1 MVPVTREGSGA
12 EATPWLSSARG
23 AGAGQEEGGER
34 KTVPA
39 RRPGTNG
46 GSETRVCGPH
56 GRAAAGVSGEREEG
70 LRRSGTKRDRTSQ
83 DEVTETR
90 LENPE
95 VLKRVARR
103 EGTGLGCLSNLGDS
117 EAVAG
122 ILLTPACVSSLSPV
136 WSLLPRGRRPQGAPA
151 ETFLYPCL
159 SPLPGTAAASPFE
172 SGCLKTDHGAHWGAP
187 GDSGRRARGH
197 RMNERLTRER
207 R

>member
-136 WSLLPRGRRPQGAPA
+136 WSLLPRGRRPPGG
-151 ETFLYPCL
+151 PCRNV
-159 SPLPGTAAASPFE
+159 SVPLPQPPPWD
-172 SGCLKTDHGAHWGAP
+172 GCCVP
-187 GDSGRRARGH
+187 I
-197 RMNERLTRER
+197 
-207 R
+207 